1 MRIDKFLW
9 AVRVFKTRSSATDRI
24 REGKVEV
31 EGGVAKPSREVK
43 EGEEVVV
50 RKGAIRHS
58 YRVKGI
64 PKGRVGPKLVDD
76 YIENRTPLEELERE
90 RVLRDSQ
97 RNTQFLVGRPTKKDR
112 RDWRKF
118 MG

>member
-31 EGGVAKPSREVK
+31 EGVAVKPSREVK
-43 EGEEVVV
+43 EGEEVMV
-50 RKGAIRHS
+50 RRGAVCFS
-58 YRVKGI
+58 YRVKGF

-76 YIENRTPLEELERE
+76 YIEDITPEEEVQKDQMIRQA
-90 RVLRDSQ
+90 Q
-97 RNTQFLVGRPTKKDR
+97 RNNQFLLGRPTKKDR
-112 RDWRKF
+112 RDWSKF
-118 MG
+118 ME